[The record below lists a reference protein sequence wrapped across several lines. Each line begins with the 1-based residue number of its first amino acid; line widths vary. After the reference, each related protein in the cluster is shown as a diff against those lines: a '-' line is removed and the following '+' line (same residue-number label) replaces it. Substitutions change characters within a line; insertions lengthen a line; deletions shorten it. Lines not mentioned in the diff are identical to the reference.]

1 MNTEKNFSRLSIAA
15 LACLLAITVLIKIAS
30 FYPSW
35 IENNFSRG
43 IYPDISWLYRRLL
56 GRVPFSLG
64 DILYIIAGASL
75 LILVVRFVVLLVRK
89 KVKLINFKRGLIKT
103 FTVCSIIYILFNIM
117 WGLNYNRLGIA
128 HQLKL
133 QPEEHSIDDLKH
145 ITGLLLLKVNEDRLA
160 LGKGEI
166 KYPRFSQIFNKAQ
179 SAYKNAS
186 FNYPF
191 LQFRTSSIK
200 QSLYGQL
207 GSFMGFYGY
216 YNPFTGEAQL
226 NLTQPRFLIPFV
238 TCHEM
243 AHQLGYAS
251 ESEANFVGYLA
262 AVESKDTLFRYST
275 YFDLFNYAN
284 RELFSIDSVAAR
296 QNYNQLDTLVKID
309 AEELKAYL
317 QKSDNVLVPY
327 IMKFYD
333 QYLKANQQDKGLKSY
348 NEVVGWLIAYYKKY
362 KRL

>member
-1 MNTEKNFSRLSIAA
+1 VAT
-15 LACLLAITVLIKIAS
+15 
-30 FYPSW
+30 FYPAW

-43 IYPDISWLYRRLL
+43 VYPDISRLYRQLL

-64 DILYIIAGASL
+64 DILYILAGVF
-75 LILVVRFVVLLVRK
+75 ILVVVVKFVVILFRRRINR
-89 KVKLINFKRGLIKT
+89 INFRRGLIKT
-103 FTVCSIIYILFNIM
+103 FTVCAIVYIVFNIL

-133 QPEEHSIDDLKH
+133 EPEKHSIEDLKSL
-145 ITGLLLLKVNEDRLA
+145 TALLLLKVNQDRVA
-160 LGKGEI
+160 LGRGAI
-166 KYPRFSQIFNKAQ
+166 KYPQFSEIFNKAQ
-179 SAYKNAS
+179 SAYRNVAFS
-186 FNYPF
+186 YPF
-191 LQFRTSSIK
+191 LQYKTSSIK

-207 GSFMGFYGY
+207 GGFLGFYGY

-226 NLTQPRFLIPFV
+226 NLTQPQFLIPFV

-262 AVESKDTLFRYST
+262 AVASKDTLFRYST

-284 RELFSIDSVAAR
+284 YELSSVDSAAAR
-296 QNYNQLDTLVKID
+296 QNYNGLDTLVKLD
-309 AEELKAYL
+309 MAELRAYL
-317 QKSDNVLVPY
+317 QKSDNLIESF

-348 NEVVGWLIAYYKKY
+348 NEVVSWLIAYYKKY
-362 KRL
+362 KQL

>member
-1 MNTEKNFSRLSIAA
+1 MNTKKNVGTLSIVA
-15 LACLLAITVLIKIAS
+15 LAFLLAITILIKIAS
-30 FYPSW
+30 FYPGW
-35 IENNFSRG
+35 IENNFSSG
-43 IYPDISWLYRRLL
+43 IYPDISWLSRKLL
-56 GRVPFSLG
+56 GSLPFSLG
-64 DILYIIAGASL
+64 DILYILAGTFL
-75 LILVVRFVVLLVRK
+75 VILAVKFVVVLVQK
-89 KVKLINFKRGLIKT
+89 KIKLINFKRGLIKT
-103 FTVCSIIYILFNIM
+103 FTVCAIIYIQFNIM

-128 HQLKL
+128 YQLKL
-133 QPEEHSIDDLKH
+133 DPEEHSIDDLKN
-145 ITGLLLLKVNEDRLA
+145 ITSLLLLKVNQDRLA
-160 LGKGEI
+160 LGNGAI
-166 KYPRFSQIFNKAQ
+166 QYPRFSQIFNKAQ

-191 LQFRTSSIK
+191 LQYKTSSIK

-207 GSFMGFYGY
+207 GSFMGFFGY

-262 AVESKDTLFRYST
+262 AVESKDILFRYST

-296 QNYNQLDTLVKID
+296 KNYNHLDTLVKID
-309 AEELKAYL
+309 AEELK
-317 QKSDNVLVPY
+317 
-327 IMKFYD
+327 
-333 QYLKANQQDKGLKSY
+333 
-348 NEVVGWLIAYYKKY
+348 
-362 KRL
+362 